1 MEEFEL
7 LSYLK
12 FNHRPGT
19 SLLHRK
25 KDEKKGKIFLVK
37 IFGKVELALVQKV
50 LSPLFVTMNGELLY

>member
-37 IFGKVELALVQKV
+37 IFGKVELALV
-50 LSPLFVTMNGELLY
+50 